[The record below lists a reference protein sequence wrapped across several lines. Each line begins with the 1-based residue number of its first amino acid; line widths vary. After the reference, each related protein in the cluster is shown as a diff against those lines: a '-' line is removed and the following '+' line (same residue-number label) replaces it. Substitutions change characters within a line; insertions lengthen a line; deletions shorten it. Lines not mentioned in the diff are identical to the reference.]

1 MAQGIIAQVRI
12 LGGSL
17 GIAASTAILGSSQRR
32 NLSDLVTSA
41 QLASLDSFAKTT
53 SIEQLLAIRK
63 TYSDAFSDDMKV
75 AAVISGVAIFVA
87 GLSFRREKVDVQER
101 RKEKAIEERERL
113 RAIAELTSN
122 GVV

>member
-32 NLSDLVTSA
+32 NLSDLVTPA